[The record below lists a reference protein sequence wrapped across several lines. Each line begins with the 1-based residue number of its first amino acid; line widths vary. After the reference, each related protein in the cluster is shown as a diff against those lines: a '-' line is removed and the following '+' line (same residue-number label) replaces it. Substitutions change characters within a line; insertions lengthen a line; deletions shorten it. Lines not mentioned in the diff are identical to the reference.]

1 MDLLTGFVGCIV
13 LQTSLQVG
21 LQFHFHQDFCQM
33 KTVLMHSYGDK
44 NVHVTVKRV
53 WERLKTR
60 FQSCIL
66 QSSFYGQLSSS
77 QLPP

>member
-1 MDLLTGFVGCIV
+1 MDLLTGFVAWIV

-21 LQFHFHQDFCQM
+21 LQFHFLQDFCQM
-33 KTVLMHSYGDK
+33 KTVLMHSYGDE
-44 NVHVTVKRV
+44 NVHVTGKRF

-66 QSSFYGQLSSS
+66 QSSFYGRLSSS